1 MVADSR
7 QVIPDWSSAKTCP
20 GKVIFRAEKRNPAYV
35 EPSATKGIISYTER
49 LMERIRNFCIIA
61 HVDHGKSTL
70 ADRMLQMTHTIA
82 DRDMTAQVLDTM
94 DLEREKGVTIKASA
108 VRMIYNAKDGQDYE
122 FNLID
127 TPGHV
132 DFNYEV
138 SRALYACEGAVLVV
152 DATQGIEAQT
162 LANLYLA
169 LDANLVIIPV
179 INKIDL
185 QSADVEGVKRDLKI
199 LLGVEDEE
207 IIPISAKTGFG
218 VEEVLEAI
226 VAKIPAPIRSEDK
239 PLRALIFDSHYDAY
253 KGVIAY
259 VRVFDG
265 SLTANDKVV
274 MMATGTKIVPVE
286 IGIFSPNLLPI
297 DKLSAGDV
305 GYIATGLKTVS
316 ECRVGDTITNA
327 AKPADAPLPGYRKAK
342 PMVFAGVYPVE
353 GEDFPDLK
361 EALEKLQLNDA
372 SLTFEPE
379 SSEALNFGFRCG
391 FLGLFHM
398 EIIQERIEREY
409 DLDVVFT
416 APSVEYKVDLT
427 DGSTIMIDSPA
438 DLPDEGRIK
447 EIYEPWMSLQIFSPT
462 EYYGVIM
469 EMVRKRRGIYINQ
482 EYPAANRVQLNFE
495 IPLSEII
502 VDFFD
507 LLKSNTHGYASMDYQ
522 FLEYRAGDLVKL
534 QILLNE
540 EPVDALTAI
549 VHSQDAYHKGQAL
562 VSKLKEI
569 IPQQLFTIPIQ
580 AYAEGRVISR
590 ANVKAL
596 RKDVLAKCYGGDITR
611 KKKLLE
617 KQKRGKKRMKMVGS
631 VEIPQEAFM
640 AILRLEN

>member
-1 MVADSR
+1 
-7 QVIPDWSSAKTCP
+7 
-20 GKVIFRAEKRNPAYV
+20 
-35 EPSATKGIISYTER
+35 
-49 LMERIRNFCIIA
+49 MEHIRNFCIIA

-70 ADRMLQMTHTIA
+70 ADRMLQMTHTIS
-82 DRDMTAQVLDTM
+82 DRDMTEQVLDSM

-108 VRMIYNAKDGQDYE
+108 VRMIYHGQDDRDYE

-179 INKIDL
+179 INKVDL
-185 QSADVEGVKRDLKI
+185 PSAMVDEVRANLVT
-199 LLGVEDEE
+199 LLGVREDE
-207 IIPISAKTGFG
+207 IIPISAKTGLN
-218 VEEVLEAI
+218 VDKVLEAI
-226 VAKIPAPIRSEDK
+226 SQKVPPPKGDAKR
-239 PLRALIFDSHYDAY
+239 PLRALIFDSHYDSY

-265 SLTANDKVV
+265 RVSAQDRIM
-274 MMATGTKIVPVE
+274 MMANGVKVQPVE
-286 IGIFSPNLLPI
+286 VGIFSPTLLPI
-297 DKLSAGDV
+297 DKLEAGDV

-316 ECRVGDTITNA
+316 ECRVGDTITLA
-327 AKPADAPLPGYRKAK
+327 SQPAGSPLPGYRQAK
-342 PMVFAGVYPVE
+342 PMVFAGVYPTE
-353 GEDFPDLK
+353 GEDFPALK
-361 EALEKLQLNDA
+361 DALEKLQLNDA
-372 SLTFEPE
+372 SLTYEPE

-398 EIIQERIEREY
+398 EIIQERLEREY
-409 DLDVVFT
+409 NLDVIFT
-416 APSVEYKVDLT
+416 APSVEYTVEMR
-427 DGSTIMIDSPA
+427 DGTTIKIDSPA
-438 DLPDEGRIK
+438 ELPDEGLIK
-447 EIYEPWMSLQIFSPT
+447 DIYEPWMSLEIFTPT
-462 EYYGVIM
+462 DYYGVVM
-469 EMVRKRRGIYINQ
+469 DLVRKRRGVYINQ

-507 LLKSNTHGYASMDYQ
+507 MLKSSTRGYASMDYQ
-522 FLEYRAGDLVKL
+522 FLEYRAGNLVKL
-534 QILLNE
+534 EILVNE

-549 VHSQDAYHKGQAL
+549 VHKDEAYHKGQAL

-569 IPQQLFTIPIQ
+569 IPQQLFVIPIQ
-580 AYAEGRVISR
+580 AYSDGRVISR

-617 KQKRGKKRMKMVGS
+617 KQKKGKKRMKMVGS
-631 VEIPQEAFM
+631 VELPQEAFM
-640 AILRLEN
+640 TILRLED

>member
-1 MVADSR
+1 MD
-7 QVIPDWSSAKTCP
+7 
-20 GKVIFRAEKRNPAYV
+20 
-35 EPSATKGIISYTER
+35 
-49 LMERIRNFCIIA
+49 RIRNFCIIA

-70 ADRMLQMTHTIA
+70 ADRMLQMTNTIA
-82 DRDMTAQVLDTM
+82 DRDMTAQILDSM

-179 INKIDL
+179 INKVDL
-185 QSADVEGVKRDLKI
+185 QSADVEGVKRDLKM
-199 LLGVEDEE
+199 LLGVEDDE
-207 IIPISAKTGFG
+207 ILPISAKTGVG
-218 VEEVLEAI
+218 VDAVLEAI
-226 VAKIPAPIRSEDK
+226 AAKIPAPTRSEDK
-239 PLRALIFDSHYDAY
+239 PLRALVFDSHYDSY

-265 SLTANDKVV
+265 SLTANDKIA

-297 DKLSAGDV
+297 EKLSAGDV

-327 AKPADAPLPGYRKAK
+327 TKPADAPLPGYRKAK

-353 GEDFPDLK
+353 GEDYPDLK

-372 SLTFEPE
+372 SLTYEPE
-379 SSEALNFGFRCG
+379 SSEALNLGFRCG

-416 APSVEYKVDLT
+416 APSVEYKVDLA
-427 DGSTIMIDSPA
+427 DGSSIIIDSPA

-447 EIYEPWMSLQIFSPT
+447 EIYEPWMSLEVFSPT
-462 EYYGVIM
+462 DYYGVIM
-469 EMVRKRRGIYINQ
+469 EMVRKRRGIYVNQ

-507 LLKSNTHGYASMDYQ
+507 LLKSNTRGYASMDYQ